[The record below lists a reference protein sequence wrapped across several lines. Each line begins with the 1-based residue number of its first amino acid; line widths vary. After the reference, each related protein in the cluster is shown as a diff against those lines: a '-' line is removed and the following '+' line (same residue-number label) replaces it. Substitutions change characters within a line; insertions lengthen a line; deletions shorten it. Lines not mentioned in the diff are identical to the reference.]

1 MQPTVFSAEIFSVL
15 TSCFVEYLP
24 NPIASCKL
32 KFFSWAIRVN
42 HAAEYLCRV
51 AILNPFQESY
61 FLGERIISFERAET
75 KHDIKVSSP
84 KQQSNEVS
92 IYIEHICINFHVVFF
107 AENFRECAILNAVHE
122 EIFKLH
128 IFIES
133 RLEYFLKGTRS

>member
-1 MQPTVFSAEIFSVL
+1 M
-15 TSCFVEYLP
+15 
-24 NPIASCKL
+24 
-32 KFFSWAIRVN
+32 N

-51 AILNPFQESY
+51 AISNPFQESY

-75 KHDIKVSSP
+75 NHDIKVSSP

-92 IYIEHICINFHVVFF
+92 IYIAHICINFHVVFF
-107 AENFRECAILNAVHE
+107 AENFRECAMLNAVHE

-133 RLEYFLKGTRS
+133 R

>member
-1 MQPTVFSAEIFSVL
+1 M
-15 TSCFVEYLP
+15 
-24 NPIASCKL
+24 
-32 KFFSWAIRVN
+32 N

-75 KHDIKVSSP
+75 NHDKVSSP
-84 KQQSNEVS
+84 KQLSNELP
-92 IYIEHICINFHVVFF
+92 IYIAHICINFHVVFF
-107 AENFRECAILNAVHE
+107 AENFRECAILNAVVHE

-133 RLEYFLKGTRS
+133 RQEYFLKGTRS

>member
-1 MQPTVFSAEIFSVL
+1 M
-15 TSCFVEYLP
+15 
-24 NPIASCKL
+24 
-32 KFFSWAIRVN
+32 N

-51 AILNPFQESY
+51 AISNTFQESY

-75 KHDIKVSSP
+75 NHDIKVSSP

-92 IYIEHICINFHVVFF
+92 IYIAHICINY
-107 AENFRECAILNAVHE
+107 AILNAVHE

-133 RLEYFLKGTRS
+133 R